1 MVETVIESPLE
12 DELFQ
17 TVSEDDDM
25 LDESSSLLEEDED
38 GDQLSEDES
47 GSLKLKLNTKAR
59 KLTIG
64 NKGFK
69 DERRPTDQKK
79 SAKNP
84 LTNPYF

>member
-25 LDESSSLLEEDED
+25 LDESSSLLEEDE

-69 DERRPTDQKK
+69 DERRPADQKK
-79 SAKNP
+79 PAKNP